1 MCNVWSNVRELFC
14 TSKATQVGLP
24 HSRQALHSVPG
35 LQHLT
40 ELQSE
45 TPGSSEQDNININSI
60 DVKYRGQLILHDVV
74 SDV

>member
-1 MCNVWSNVRELFC
+1 M
-14 TSKATQVGLP
+14 GLP

-35 LQHLT
+35 LQVLI

-45 TPGSSEQDNININSI
+45 TPGSSDININSI

-74 SDV
+74 SEV